1 VPPAGVTDDE
11 TDRIAAS
18 ERAEARIDEHA
29 RQRDAWRVRRARW
42 RVFRAWALALVVLP
56 AAGAAALIAVLESSG
71 GDLAGWSRGA
81 AIAVLAAAF
90 AVPAVLSAAGAWV
103 LGRWAALGLAVCTV
117 LVEVALVFGVG
128 FVALG
133 YGPE

>member
-11 TDRIAAS
+11 TNRIAAS

-56 AAGAAALIAVLESSG
+56 AVGAAALVAVLES
-71 GDLAGWSRGA
+71 SRGA